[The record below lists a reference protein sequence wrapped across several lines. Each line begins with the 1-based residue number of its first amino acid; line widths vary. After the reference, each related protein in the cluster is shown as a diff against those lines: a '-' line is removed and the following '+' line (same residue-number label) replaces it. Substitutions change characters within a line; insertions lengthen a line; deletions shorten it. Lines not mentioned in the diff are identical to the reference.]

1 MTKKSLIKKQKK
13 KIIQNERKIYENI
26 VKFMYMGKQIIF
38 KSKNIN
44 QEQVRK
50 KWRIIAKNSREFYN
64 IIIFEQ
70 FQIESLANC

>member
-1 MTKKSLIKKQKK
+1 MTKKNLIKKKQK

-44 QEQVRK
+44 QEQMRK
-50 KWRIIAKNSREFYN
+50 KWRIIAKNSRELYN

-70 FQIESLANC
+70 FQIESLAN

>member
-1 MTKKSLIKKQKK
+1 MTKKNLIKKTKQK

-44 QEQVRK
+44 
-50 KWRIIAKNSREFYN
+50 
-64 IIIFEQ
+64 
-70 FQIESLANC
+70 